1 MKYTVNIRVEFDGQL
16 TIEADEPMDA
26 SSLAE
31 SAVAEVLA
39 YQGTTIN
46 PVLHN
51 GLGMGKQITPSWSLE
66 LVAIDGYD
74 MEKVQ

>member
-16 TIEADEPMDA
+16 TIEADDPQAARD
-26 SSLAE
+26 LAE
-31 SAVAEVLA
+31 CAVSEVLT
-39 YQGTTIN
+39 YEGTTIN